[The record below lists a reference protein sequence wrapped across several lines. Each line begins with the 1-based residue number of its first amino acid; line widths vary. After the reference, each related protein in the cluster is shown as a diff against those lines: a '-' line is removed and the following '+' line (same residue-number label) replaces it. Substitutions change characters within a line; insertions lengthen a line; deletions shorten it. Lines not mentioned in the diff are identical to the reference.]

1 MKGRLMGKG
10 DTSVTHGDTSKTRCV
25 TPQTSVGNEVT
36 NRVTHV
42 THFPY
47 ESHVHARGRA
57 HAEVTEKSVTMCHL
71 SPDADAQRY
80 AVQEADEASKPVYR
94 PGDDFLEFKRSVR
107 LAALDVMILTFA
119 ALRHAQWL
127 ARLGVCPPD
136 VARQIERH
144 IKEVARIVRRTDA
157 DVDAASRSRGC
168 AGSPQDATRSPRR
181 ARTRKATPGL
191 FDATGANT
199 AASGA
204 REAGQG
210 GARGGCD

>member
-25 TPQTSVGNEVT
+25 TPQAPVGNEVT

-47 ESHVHARGRA
+47 ESHAHARGRA

-80 AVQEADEASKPVYR
+80 AMRKADEASKPVYR

-144 IKEVARIVRRTDA
+144 INEVARILRRTDD
-157 DVDAASRSRGC
+157 DVDAAPRG
-168 AGSPQDATRSPRR
+168 AGSPRDAPRSPRW

-204 REAGQG
+204 RETGQG